1 MTVKLPFVWVMW
13 SFSSVLATCSERMK
27 ESLCKNSVSTI
38 EVVIKKIAILY
49 SSICRVHS
57 QTGDE
62 ENQWIIRKFENGLF
76 FFWKIRKLSGNLVEY
91 RGNQRKIFFS
101 GKCLVG
107 FIFGY
112 GHFHDLK
119 HFLLFIVMSI
129 NVPACIYVFKDVCE
143 HSLVTCLTVLW
154 CTITAWIS
162 VLLNGLIYT
171 GIKKER
177 FSGK

>member
-1 MTVKLPFVWVMW
+1 MW

-38 EVVIKKIAILY
+38 EVVIKILRSYIAVYAGFTAKLEMRKI
-49 SSICRVHS
+49 S
-57 QTGDE
+57 E
-62 ENQWIIRKFENGLF
+62 
-76 FFWKIRKLSGNLVEY
+76 LSGNLKMDSFFLK
-91 RGNQRKIFFS
+91 NQEIIREFWLDIGEIREQYFLVVNVWLALFSVMVIFM
-101 GKCLVG
+101 
-107 FIFGY
+107 IWNI
-112 GHFHDLK
+112 
-119 HFLLFIVMSI
+119 FLLFIVMSI

-162 VLLNGLIYT
+162 VLLKWLIYT